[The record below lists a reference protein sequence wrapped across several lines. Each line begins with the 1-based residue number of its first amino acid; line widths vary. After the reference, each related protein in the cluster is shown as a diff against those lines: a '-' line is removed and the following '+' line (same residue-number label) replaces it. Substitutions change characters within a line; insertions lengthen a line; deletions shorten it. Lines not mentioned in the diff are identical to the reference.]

1 MRNFSFPLTVNYCTN
16 TGTYVCLP
24 PARSPGRVGLGLPH
38 ARLVRVRVRVI
49 SFTLAL
55 LRSGKRQ
62 ARARARARGSGV
74 GGSGSE
80 PVSGSV
86 SVSGYDLAATGT
98 CAACALH
105 AHGMFCSHPPYPDR
119 YLIALALNAGRQ
131 CRASTPAPASRDL
144 RLSIAIGVITALDI
158 GASNAGLTLLSVSFH
173 TVIRGAIPGLVLI
186 FALIARLEK
195 PEVTRHPRST
205 PRHLPSLSAPWHLPH
220 SSLGTCGATR
230 ARTQHARTRHASSMR

>member
-1 MRNFSFPLTVNYCTN
+1 M
-16 TGTYVCLP
+16 
-24 PARSPGRVGLGLPH
+24 
-38 ARLVRVRVRVI
+38 
-49 SFTLAL
+49 
-55 LRSGKRQ
+55 
-62 ARARARARGSGV
+62 
-74 GGSGSE
+74 
-80 PVSGSV
+80 SGSV

-205 PRHLPSLSAPWHLPH
+205 PRQLPSLSLP
-220 SSLGTCGATR
+220 LGTCLTRASVPAARHARARSTR
-230 ARTQHARTRHASSMR
+230 ARDTRRACVDNACVERVTSRP